1 MKRILSIAAFLLASI
16 LVAHAESSSKCLLQ
30 HQGTVQLFDAD
41 KIANAITAAV
51 DGDTIFLTAGE
62 FPGFTINKKITV
74 RGAGQDTKIADN
86 VSINIPGTPTLT
98 QTVLEGVNLKAKGYS
113 ITLAS
118 AMKGVK
124 IKQCSMK
131 FLETSA
137 NNSDVI
143 IDRCDINEIQYSTY
157 IKSMTVVNSS
167 LSLGKSYSS
176 TTNIINF
183 INCDVYF
190 YAPSNVAGTF
200 INCAITR
207 YYNTSSNKISNCTF
221 VNCLFQ
227 WSAASYFQSTTSA
240 QQCYYDES
248 CSWDT
253 ATFEELG
260 YMGNDGRVV
269 GYMGGV
275 TPYTL
280 DLAVPKVTESQI
292 SLDPDTRVLNVNIKV
307 SAK

>member
-51 DGDTIFLTAGE
+51 DGDTIYLTAGE

-74 RGAGQDTKIADN
+74 RGAGQTTKIAGH
-86 VSINIPGTPTLT
+86 VSIDIPGTPTLT
-98 QTVLEGVNLKAKGYS
+98 QTVLEGVNLKAKGYN

-118 AMKGVK
+118 AMKEVK
-124 IKQCSMK
+124 IKQCSMEY
-131 FLETSA
+131 LGTSA

-143 IDRCDINEIQYSTY
+143 IDRCNISELKYSTY

-167 LSLGKSYSS
+167 LAIGYNTSS

-183 INCDVYF
+183 INCDVYIP
-190 YAPSNVAGTF
+190 APSNVAGTF
-200 INCAITR
+200 INCAITHN
-207 YYNTSSNKISNCTF
+207 YNQSISNCTF

-227 WSAASYFQSTTSA
+227 WSAAGYFQSTTSA
-240 QQCYYDES
+240 QQCYYDAS
-248 CSWDT
+248 CSWDA

-269 GYMGGV
+269 GNMGGV

-307 SAK
+307 SDK